1 MGLNPGLLSEEKII
15 INLDSSL
22 YEESLDEFKE
32 SLYLVEEVKDESGEV
47 TTPIDALVQE
57 KMEEIYNN
65 YFNATAVGL
74 KVYYDKNLD
83 NKADEVTEG
92 SPEALLATQLL
103 QTIYAEAV
111 KKKETITTA
120 LNDVILEYNLT
131 NKNQNGIW
139 KEFKTAGLKVKLI
152 YWQ

>member
-1 MGLNPGLLSEEKII
+1 
-15 INLDSSL
+15 
-22 YEESLDEFKE
+22 
-32 SLYLVEEVKDESGEV
+32 
-47 TTPIDALVQE
+47 
-57 KMEEIYNN
+57 MEEIYNN

-131 NKNQNGIW
+131 NKNQMVFGKN
-139 KEFKTAGLKVKLI
+139 LKLLV
-152 YWQ
+152 